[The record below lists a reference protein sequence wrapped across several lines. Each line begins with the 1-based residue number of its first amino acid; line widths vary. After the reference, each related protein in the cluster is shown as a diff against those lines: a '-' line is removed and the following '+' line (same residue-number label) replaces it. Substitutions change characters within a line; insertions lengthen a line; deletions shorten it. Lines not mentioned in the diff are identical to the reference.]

1 MDNSIKT
8 KLSDFIRD
16 PSLEQLEL
24 KLHEPNFFYI
34 LNFQKVE
41 IRHSNF
47 LAWLLDPKE
56 NHRLGDLFLK
66 RVLKDIFSNQNY
78 DWIDEFTVDSLE
90 LSNVEIRREWNYIDI
105 LIITNDF
112 IICIENKIDSKEH
125 SNQLQRYINIIDTN
139 YQNLNKAFVYLT
151 PYGDEPATILENY
164 EYKTYSYGQ
173 ILINIENILNLHSE
187 SLSPRIKNYIEDYLL
202 ILKREIM
209 KEEEANEL
217 AKKIYAAH
225 KDAIDFI
232 IENKPDR
239 LTDVA
244 AIFEDIIT
252 DKGNVLGSKNKGYV
266 RFTTNNLASVIPK
279 TGFQGWKGKEAFL
292 FEINFWPK
300 TITFKTVI
308 APGQENNRRL
318 IAQEIAKLD
327 GAKTP
332 YGKQWLAHFRP
343 SWKFDVTNSRH
354 TDEDIRQKIED
365 IWPKISEIVNKVE
378 KQLLT
383 LKGKFKE

>member
-1 MDNSIKT
+1 MDNSILT
-8 KLSDFIRD
+8 KLSDFVKD
-16 PSLEQLEL
+16 PTLEKLEL
-24 KLHEPNFFYI
+24 KLNEPNFFYI
-34 LNFQKVE
+34 LNFQKAE

-47 LAWLLDPKE
+47 LAWLMDPKE

-78 DWIDEFTVDSLE
+78 DWIDEFTIDSIE

-105 LIITNDF
+105 FIIINDF
-112 IICIENKIDSKEH
+112 VICIENKIDSKEH
-125 SNQLQRYINIIDTN
+125 SNQLQRYKNIIDTN
-139 YQNLNKAFVYLT
+139 YKNHNKAFVYLT
-151 PYGDEPATILENY
+151 PYGNEPETIHNNNEF
-164 EYKTYSYGQ
+164 KTYSYEQ

-217 AKKIYAAH
+217 ANRIYTAH

-239 LTDVA
+239 LTDVGV
-244 AIFEDIIT
+244 IFEEIIK
-252 DKGNVLGSKNKGYV
+252 DKGYVLGSKNKGYV
-266 RFTTNNLASVIPK
+266 RFLTKELASIIPK
-279 TGFQGWKGKEAFL
+279 SGFQGWKGKEAFL
-292 FEINFWPK
+292 FEIDFWPK

-308 APGQENNRRL
+308 SPGQEHNRQL
-318 IAQEIAKLD
+318 LAQEISKID
-327 GAKTP
+327 GAQTP

-343 SWKFDVTNSRH
+343 SWKFDVTNPKK
-354 TDEDIRQKIED
+354 TDEDIRQKIID
-365 IWPKISEIVNKVE
+365 IWPKIDEIVDKVE
-378 KQLLT
+378 KRLLT
-383 LKGKFKE
+383 LKGQFKE

>member
-1 MDNSIKT
+1 MDNSILT
-8 KLSDFIRD
+8 KLSDFVKD
-16 PSLEQLEL
+16 PTLEKLEL
-24 KLHEPNFFYI
+24 KLNEPNFFYI
-34 LNFQKVE
+34 LNFQKAE

-47 LAWLLDPKE
+47 LAWLMDPKE

-78 DWIDEFTVDSLE
+78 DWIDEFTIDSIE

-105 LIITNDF
+105 FIIINDF
-112 IICIENKIDSKEH
+112 VICIENKIDSKEH
-125 SNQLQRYINIIDTN
+125 SNQLQRYKNIIDTN
-139 YQNLNKAFVYLT
+139 YKNHNKAFVYLT
-151 PYGDEPATILENY
+151 PYGNEPETIHKNNEF
-164 EYKTYSYGQ
+164 KTYSYEQ

-217 AKKIYAAH
+217 ANRIYTAH

-239 LTDVA
+239 LTDVGV
-244 AIFEDIIT
+244 IFEEIIK
-252 DKGNVLGSKNKGYV
+252 DKGYVLGSKNKGYV
-266 RFTTNNLASVIPK
+266 RFLTKELASIIPK
-279 TGFQGWKGKEAFL
+279 SGFQGWKGKEAFL
-292 FEINFWPK
+292 FEIDFWPK

-308 APGQENNRRL
+308 SPGQEHNRQL
-318 IAQEIAKLD
+318 LAQEISKID
-327 GAKTP
+327 GAQTP

-343 SWKFDVTNSRH
+343 SWKFDVTNPKK
-354 TDEDIRQKIED
+354 TDEDIRQKIIE
-365 IWPKISEIVNKVE
+365 IWPKIDEIVDKVE
-378 KQLLT
+378 KRLLT
-383 LKGKFKE
+383 LKGQFKE